1 MDLRSL
7 RHATALAEER
17 NYARAAL
24 RLNITQPALSRSIQA
39 LEAEVG
45 LKLFDRSRS
54 GVTPTAAGELLIAEG
69 SRLLHDQQS
78 LERQLVDMRTGALG
92 DVAIGF
98 GPLAASII
106 MPPLLIDLA
115 TNHPRLTV
123 RTEVQAADLLLEHLE
138 SRRLDFFVSV
148 DGLVRPAPQLAIEP
162 LGSMPVA
169 LMVRR
174 DHPLASAIGI
184 RLEDVR
190 RFPVIGG
197 NASEE
202 LKVAGPWPEIV
213 PTIYCD
219 DYHILFQVACASE
232 AIWMTSPLLA
242 RAIPGGSDALVEL
255 AIVRSVYPAAYG
267 LSTIRLAQR
276 SRSPAVSIVMDK
288 TREALR
294 GFEITPSLQ
303 TVSQLDTSFR
313 T

>member
-7 RHATALAEER
+7 RHATCLAEEG
-17 NYARAAL
+17 NYARASA

-45 LKLFDRSRS
+45 LRLFDRSRS
-54 GVTPTAAGELLIAEG
+54 GVTPTAAGELLIGEAT
-69 SRLLHDQQS
+69 RLLHDQQS
-78 LERQLVDMRTGALG
+78 LERQLVDMRTGELG
-92 DVAIGF
+92 DVAVGF
-98 GPLAASII
+98 GPLAGSII

-123 RTEVQAADLLLEHLE
+123 KTEVLAADLLLEHLE
-138 SRRLDFFVSV
+138 SRRLDFFVAV
-148 DGLVRPAPQLAIEP
+148 DGLVRPSPLLTIAP
-162 LGSMPVA
+162 LGSLPVA

-174 DHPLASAIGI
+174 DHPLANRA
-184 RLEDVR
+184 DVTLADMQQ
-190 RFPVIGG
+190 FPIIGG

-242 RAIPGGSDALVEL
+242 RAMPGGDGDSGGALVEL
-255 AIVRSVYPAAYG
+255 AIARSVYPSAYG

-276 SRSPAVSIVMDK
+276 SPSPAVSIVMEATSK
-288 TREALR
+288 ALR
-294 GFEITPSLQ
+294 SA
-303 TVSQLDTSFR
+303 
-313 T
+313 

>member
-1 MDLRSL
+1 MDIRSL
-7 RHATALAEER
+7 RHATCLAEEG
-17 NYARAAL
+17 NYARASV

-39 LEAEVG
+39 LEAAVG

-54 GVTPTAAGELLIAEG
+54 GVTPTAAGDLLVAEG
-69 SRLLHDQQS
+69 TRLLQDQQS
-78 LERQLVDMRTGALG
+78 LERQLIDMRTGELG
-92 DVAIGF
+92 DVAVGF

-115 TNHPRLTV
+115 SNHPRMTV

-138 SRRLDFFVSV
+138 SRRLDFFVAV
-148 DGLVRPAPQLAIEP
+148 DGLVRPSPLLSIEP
-162 LGSMPVA
+162 LGTIPVA

-174 DHPLASAIGI
+174 DHPLATASDIV
-184 RLEDVR
+184 LDDMR
-190 RFPVIGG
+190 RFPIIGG

-219 DYHILFQVACASE
+219 NYHILFQIACASE

-242 RAIPGGSDALVEL
+242 QLMPDGGDELVALS
-255 AIVRSVYPAAYG
+255 IDPSVYPSAYG

-276 SRSPAVSIVMDK
+276 SPSPAVNIVMGR
-288 TREALR
+288 TFRALN
-294 GFEITPSLQ
+294 GG
-303 TVSQLDTSFR
+303 
-313 T
+313 

>member
-7 RHATALAEER
+7 RHATCLAEEG

-45 LKLFDRSRS
+45 LTLFDRNRS
-54 GVTPTAAGELLIAEG
+54 GVTPTAAGELLIAQG
-69 SRLLHDQQS
+69 TRLLHDQQS
-78 LERQLVDMRTGALG
+78 LERQLVDMRTGELG
-92 DVAIGF
+92 DVAVGF

-106 MPPLLIDLA
+106 VPPLLIDLA
-115 TNHPRLTV
+115 ANHPTLTI

-148 DGLVRPAPQLAIEP
+148 DGLVRPSSQLTVEP
-162 LGSMPVA
+162 LGSVPVA

-174 DHPLASAIGI
+174 DHPLANASGI
-184 RLEDVR
+184 RLEDMR
-190 RFPVIGG
+190 RFPIIGG

-219 DYHILFQVACASE
+219 DYHILFQVACASH

-242 RAIPGGSDALVEL
+242 RSLTGGGDALVEL
-255 AIVRSVYPAAYG
+255 SIERSVYPPAYG
-267 LSTIRLAQR
+267 LSIVRLAQR
-276 SRSPAVSIVMDK
+276 SPSPAVGIVMEK
-288 TREALR
+288 THKALH
-294 GFEITPSLQ
+294 G
-303 TVSQLDTSFR
+303 D
-313 T
+313 